1 MKKLKQRRKNDVEFK
16 NKLFRH
22 HKSKFT
28 LILRNFSLTC
38 MGVLIVLGGI
48 AIPTYI
54 SISSNLNVATE
65 ASEEPTK
72 EPDSALDEN
81 NDVEKD
87 TDSDKQGDNND

>member
-22 HKSKFT
+22 HKSKVT
-28 LILRNFSLTC
+28 LIFRNFSLTC

-54 SISSNLNVATE
+54 SISSHLNVATE
-65 ASEEPTK
+65 ASEEPTE
-72 EPDSALDEN
+72 EPDSVLDQN
-81 NDVEKD
+81 NDNEKD
-87 TDSDKQGDNND
+87 TDGDKQEDNGD

>member
-28 LILRNFSLTC
+28 LALRNFSLTC

-72 EPDSALDEN
+72 EPDSVSNEN
-81 NDVEKD
+81 NDAEKD
-87 TDSDKQGDNND
+87 TDGDKQGDNND

>member
-1 MKKLKQRRKNDVEFK
+1 MEFK

-28 LILRNFSLTC
+28 LVLRNFSLTC

-65 ASEEPTK
+65 ASEEPTN
-72 EPDSALDEN
+72 EPDSVSNEN
-81 NDVEKD
+81 NDAEKD
-87 TDSDKQGDNND
+87 TDGDKQGDNND

>member
-1 MKKLKQRRKNDVEFK
+1 MEYK

-22 HKSKFT
+22 HKSKFS
-28 LILRNFSLTC
+28 LIFRNFSLTC

-65 ASEEPTK
+65 ASEEKP
-72 EPDSALDEN
+72 EEVRSVNDQNEDE
-81 NDVEKD
+81 NDVEETEIQDENK
-87 TDSDKQGDNND
+87 